1 MNLKDT
7 LKQLYAILILQE
19 GKKTSAAW
27 YNYIKYCKV
36 PIEILDPDGWD
47 RSNFNYSFNIEEIS
61 NKEFYNRLTNSSI
74 QWRK

>member
-7 LKQLYAILILQE
+7 LKNLYAVLIMQK
-19 GKKTSAAW
+19 GNKTSKAW
-27 YNYIKYCKV
+27 YEFIKVCKV

-47 RSNFNYSFNIEEIS
+47 RNNFNYSFNIEEIS

-74 QWRK
+74 QWKK